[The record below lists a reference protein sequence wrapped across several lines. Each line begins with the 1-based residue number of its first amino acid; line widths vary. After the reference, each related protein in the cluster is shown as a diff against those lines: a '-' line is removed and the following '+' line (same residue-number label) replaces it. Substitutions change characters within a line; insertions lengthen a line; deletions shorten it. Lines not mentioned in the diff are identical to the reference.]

1 MSQAFQKAK
10 LSSPEFS
17 KYLLQ
22 LAIVFVA
29 YCVAGKLG
37 QATSSIRSGNLGP
50 VWPAYGVAVA
60 AVLLCGYRV
69 WPAIAAANFFIAYL
83 GHTPTFEAAGQVAG
97 STFAAV
103 AAVFLLRRFGFR
115 TELARLKDAL
125 LLIVVGAFGSALIS
139 SGSGILVFY
148 LTHTHAYS
156 GLGPA
161 WLIYWLGDST
171 GVMLVT
177 PLLLSFPALLKI
189 RSSQTWLEF
198 SVLLFFLTTA
208 SYAVFASLF
217 PFHINLDVLAFAVLP
232 FVMWAAIRFG
242 MAGATL
248 AACVIAAVGTIETA
262 LGSGPFGRNTPFT
275 NAVLL
280 DVFFTVISVSG
291 LALAAV
297 IAEREHAQHEHEQLV
312 REQAAMEMRLRLATI
327 VESSDDAI
335 IAIDVNGKITDWN
348 KGAEQSYGYS
358 AEEAI
363 GKSMSLFIHPER
375 AANCARIIDRVR
387 RGGVVRH
394 HETLRRRKD
403 GTYVEVS
410 LTGSP
415 LLAPDGQ
422 FIGLSSIERDIT
434 QRKRQ
439 EEMVRE
445 SEERF
450 RLAAQAAR
458 MFAYE
463 WNAVTDEIVRS
474 AESNQI
480 LGIEEST
487 PLTGKQAIAAVHP
500 EDREEVELALRRL
513 GPQNPYLQVTYRIV
527 RGDGQTI
534 WVERHSVAH
543 FDENGKLLR
552 IVGMVVDITERKKSE
567 QALAEARR
575 KLIDAQEEER
585 TRIARELHDDICQRL
600 TLMTVE
606 LEQLQHSGP
615 DISGELRKRIGQL
628 RNEVLEISTDVQS
641 LSHELHS
648 ARLEFLGIGDATL
661 GFCREVAEKQK
672 VEINCDVRDLPGSL
686 EKSISLCL
694 FRVLQEALRNSLKHS
709 GTNHFEVSLWAT
721 SDQVHLNVSDSGVG
735 FDSKAARENGGL
747 GLISMEE
754 RVKLLNGKFLLETE
768 PNRGTTIQVHVPLTS
783 PEHRIRAAV

>member
-1 MSQAFQKAK
+1 MNQASEKIK
-10 LSSPEFS
+10 LSSPEIA
-17 KYLLQ
+17 KRLIQ
-22 LAIVFVA
+22 LAIVFAA

-60 AVLLCGYRV
+60 ALLLCGYRV
-69 WPAIAAANFFIAYL
+69 WPAIAAANFLIAYL
-83 GHTPTFEAAGQVAG
+83 GRTPAIEAAGQVAG

-103 AAVFLLRRFGFR
+103 AAVFLLRRFGFQIA
-115 TELARLKDAL
+115 LARLKDAL

-139 SGSGILVFY
+139 SGTGILVFY

-161 WLIYWLGDST
+161 WLVYWLGDST
-171 GVMLVT
+171 GVLLVT
-177 PLLLSFPALLKI
+177 PLILTFPNLLRI
-189 RSSQTWLEF
+189 RSASGLEF
-198 SVLLFFLTTA
+198 IALLFFLTSA
-208 SYAVFASLF
+208 SLVVFANLF
-217 PFHINLDVLAFAVLP
+217 PFHVNLDVLAFAVLP

-242 MAGATL
+242 MSGATL
-248 AACVIAAVGTIETA
+248 AAFVIATIGTVETA
-262 LGSGPFGRNTPFT
+262 LGSGPFAHDTPFT

-297 IAEREHAQHEHEQLV
+297 IAEREHAQREHEQLV

-335 IAIDVNGKITDWN
+335 IAVDVNGNITDWN

-358 AEEAI
+358 AEEAVGNSI
-363 GKSMSLFIHPER
+363 FLIIPAEK
-375 AANCARIIDRVR
+375 ANHCSAIMHEVIQ
-387 RGGVVRH
+387 GGVVRH
-394 HETLRRRKD
+394 HETTRRRKD
-403 GTYVEVS
+403 ATFVEVS
-410 LTGSP
+410 LTASP
-415 LLAPDGQ
+415 VLGPAGRI
-422 FIGLSSIERDIT
+422 IGMSRIERDIT

-439 EEMVRE
+439 EKIVRE

-450 RLAAQAAR
+450 RLAAQAAK

-480 LGIEEST
+480 LGVDEST
-487 PLTGKQAIAAVHP
+487 PLTGKQAIATVHP
-500 EDREEVELALRRL
+500 DDRQEVELALKRL
-513 GPQNPYLQVTYRIV
+513 SPQNPHLQVTYRIV
-527 RGDGQTI
+527 RQDGKTI

-543 FDENGKLLR
+543 FDEQGKLLR
-552 IVGMVVDITERKKSE
+552 IVGMVVDVTERKKSE
-567 QALAEARR
+567 EALAGARR

-606 LEQLQHSGP
+606 LEQLQHSTP
-615 DISGELRKRIGQL
+615 DVGELRNRVGEL
-628 RNEVLEISTDVQS
+628 RNQLLEISSDVQS

-648 ARLEFLGIGDATL
+648 ARLEFLGIGDATRA
-661 GFCREVAEKQK
+661 FCRELAEKQK
-672 VEINCDVRDLPGSL
+672 VEINCEVHDLPGHV
-686 EKSISLCL
+686 EKSVSLCL
-694 FRVLQEALRNSLKHS
+694 FRVLQEGLRNSLKHS
-709 GTNHFEVSLWAT
+709 GVNHFEVSLWAT
-721 SDQVHLNVSDSGVG
+721 SDQVHLTVSDSGVG
-735 FDSKAARENGGL
+735 FDCKAARENGGL

-754 RVKLLNGKFLLETE
+754 RVRLLNGKFSLETQ
-768 PNRGTTIQVHVPLTS
+768 PNCGTTIQVHVPLIS
-783 PEHRIRAAV
+783 PKHRIRAAG

>member
-1 MSQAFQKAK
+1 MSKAAQKAK
-10 LSSPEFS
+10 LSSPEFA
-17 KYLLQ
+17 KQLLQ
-22 LAIVFVA
+22 LAIVFIA

-37 QATSSIRSGNLGP
+37 QATTNIRSGNLGP

-60 AVLLCGYRV
+60 ALLLCGYRV
-69 WPAIAAANFFIAYL
+69 WVAIAAANFLIAYL
-83 GHTPTFEAAGQVAG
+83 IPIPAIEAAGQAAG
-97 STFAAV
+97 STLAAV

-139 SGSGILVFY
+139 SGTGILVFY
-148 LTHTHAYS
+148 LTHAHAYS
-156 GLGPA
+156 GLGSA

-171 GVMLVT
+171 GVLLVT
-177 PLLLSFPALLKI
+177 PLILTFPNLLKI
-189 RSSQTWLEF
+189 RSQAWLEF
-198 SVLLFFLTTA
+198 AALLFLLLSA
-208 SYAVFASLF
+208 SFAVFANLF
-217 PFHINLDVLAFAVLP
+217 PFHLNLDVLAFAVLP

-242 MAGATL
+242 MCGATL
-248 AACVIAAVGTIETA
+248 AAVVIATFGTIETA
-262 LGSGPFGRNTPFT
+262 LGSGPFGHNTPFT

-297 IAEREHAQHEHEQLV
+297 IAEREQAQAEHEQLA

-335 IAIDVNGKITDWN
+335 IAVDVKGSITDWN

-358 AEEAI
+358 AEEAV
-363 GKSMSLFIHPER
+363 GKPIFLIIPEEK
-375 AANCARIIDRVR
+375 ASHCALLMEEVIQ
-387 RGGVVRH
+387 GGVVKH
-394 HETLRRRKD
+394 HETRRRRKD
-403 GTYVEVS
+403 GTSVEVS
-410 LTGSP
+410 LTASP
-415 LLAPDGQ
+415 LLGPAGQ
-422 FIGLSSIERDIT
+422 IIGMSRIERDIT

-439 EEMVRE
+439 EKIVRE

-487 PLTGKQAIAAVHP
+487 LLTGQQAMATVHP
-500 EDREEVELALRRL
+500 EDREEVELALKRL
-513 GPQNPYLQVTYRIV
+513 SPQNPYLQVTYRIV

-543 FDENGKLLR
+543 FDVNGKLLR
-552 IVGMVVDITERKKSE
+552 IVGMVVDITERRKSE
-567 QALAEARR
+567 QALAAARR

-606 LEQLQHSGP
+606 LEQLQRGSPGVSS
-615 DISGELRKRIGQL
+615 DELRSHIAGL
-628 RNEVLEISTDVQS
+628 RNELLELSTDVQS

-648 ARLEFLGIGDATL
+648 AKLEFLGIGDATR
-661 GFCREVAEKQK
+661 GFCREVAEKHK
-672 VEINCDVRDLPGSL
+672 VEINCDVQNLPGHVERSV
-686 EKSISLCL
+686 SLCL
-694 FRVLQEALRNSLKHS
+694 FRVLQEALRNSLKYS
-709 GTNHFEVSLWAT
+709 GVNDFEVRLWAT
-721 SDQVHLNVSDSGVG
+721 SDQVHLTVRDSGVG
-735 FDSKAARENGGL
+735 FDCKAARENGGL

-754 RVKLLNGKFLLETE
+754 RVRLLNGKFSLETQ
-768 PNRGTTIQVHVPLTS
+768 PNRGTTIHVYVPLTL
-783 PEHRIRAAV
+783 PKHRIRAAG